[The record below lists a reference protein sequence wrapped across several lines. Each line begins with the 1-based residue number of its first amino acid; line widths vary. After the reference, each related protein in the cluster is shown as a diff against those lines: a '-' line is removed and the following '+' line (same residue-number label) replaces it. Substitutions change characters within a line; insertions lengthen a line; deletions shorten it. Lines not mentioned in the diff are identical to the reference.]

1 MNWPLHIVDVFAAE
15 RYAGNPLAVVFATEG
30 ALDAATMQRIA
41 LETNYSETT
50 FVAPQALAD
59 GAWRVRMF
67 TPAREI
73 AFAGHPI
80 LGTAWAIRRHLA
92 PAAQAL
98 TLRLMQDDVHVR
110 FAREAD
116 GADVAWFRAP
126 PVTLGRRVDAARVAA
141 ALGLDAADI
150 DPRAPVRQCAAGTAA
165 LVVPLASAAAL
176 ARARLDLAA
185 FAPLAAEG
193 LAPLTYLVCREA
205 RAPQNQL
212 RALLLRGAWRTRRPG
227 HRQRRCLPR
236 PLAARTRLARRGR
249 PRLAHRAGRGSPAAL
264 VRAPAC
270 ACRDAGGVGRRAG
283 RGDRVGRAGV
293 IAATASAVSPPL

>member
-15 RYAGNPLAVVFATEG
+15 RYAGNPLAVVFAAEG

-50 FVAPQALAD
+50 FVAPQALPGD
-59 GAWRVRMF
+59 AWRVRMF

-185 FAPLAAEG
+185 FAPLAAAG
-193 LAPLTYLVCREA
+193 FAPLTYLVCREA

-212 RALLLRGAWRTRRPG
+212 RARFFFEAHGVREDPATGNGAAFLGHWLLEHGWLGAGDLDLRIEQGEEVQRPS
-227 HRQRRCLPR
+227 CV
-236 PLAARTRLARRGR
+236 RLR
-249 PRLAHRAGRGSPAAL
+249 AH
-264 VRAPAC
+264 
-270 ACRDAGGVGRRAG
+270 
-283 RGDRVGRAGV
+283 
-293 IAATASAVSPPL
+293 AATREVSVGGQVVATVSGVLV

>member
-15 RYAGNPLAVVFATEG
+15 RYAGNPLAVVFAAEG

-50 FVAPQALAD
+50 FVAPQPLAD

-126 PVTLGRRVDAARVAA
+126 PVTLGRQIDAARVAA

-212 RALLLRGAWRTRRPG
+212 RARFFFEAHGVREDPATGNGAAFLGHWLLEHGWLGAGDLDLRIEQGDDVQRP
-227 HRQRRCLPR
+227 
-236 PLAARTRLARRGR
+236 
-249 PRLAHRAGRGSPAAL
+249 SL
-264 VRAPAC
+264 VRL
-270 ACRDAGGVGRRAG
+270 RAH
-283 RGDRVGRAGV
+283 
-293 IAATASAVSPPL
+293 AATREVLVGGQVVATVSGVLV